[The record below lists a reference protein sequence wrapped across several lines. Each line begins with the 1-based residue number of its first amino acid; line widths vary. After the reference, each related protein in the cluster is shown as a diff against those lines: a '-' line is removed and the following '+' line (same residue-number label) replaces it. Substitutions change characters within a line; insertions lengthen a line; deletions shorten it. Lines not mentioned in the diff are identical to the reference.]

1 MFGTFF
7 QNSFKIMLI
16 VMHGKQYCGKGAN
29 ASGGKEF
36 QILIMSMS
44 ILEV

>member
-7 QNSFKIMLI
+7 QNSLKIMLI
-16 VMHGKQYCGKGAN
+16 VMMHGKQYCGKGAN

-36 QILIMSMS
+36 QI
-44 ILEV
+44 